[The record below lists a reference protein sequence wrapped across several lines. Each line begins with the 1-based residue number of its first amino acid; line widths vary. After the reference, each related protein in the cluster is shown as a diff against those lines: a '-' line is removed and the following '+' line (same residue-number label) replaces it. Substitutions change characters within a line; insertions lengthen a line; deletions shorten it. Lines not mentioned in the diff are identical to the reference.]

1 MDKKCSHQSSLIYM
15 NWANAGEM
23 SAFTIKNLEK
33 VELFIGSF
41 WTLSDLPLII
51 QPELLTESPQ
61 EMTLKFLT
69 FETFEV

>member
-1 MDKKCSHQSSLIYM
+1 
-15 NWANAGEM
+15 M